1 MNTRDSI
8 SMQSCPALAS
18 QVRFRLDPV
27 CGAPVLLY
35 PEGVLVLN
43 ETAAD
48 IVQRCD
54 GKTAVSQIIAQMSD
68 EYQVD
73 ETTLREDVLDCLAD
87 LSHRSLL
94 IFHP

>member
-8 SMQSCPALAS
+8 SLQSCPALAP

-27 CGAPVLLY
+27 SGEPVLLY

-73 ETTLREDVLDCLAD
+73 DTTLREDVLDCLAD
-87 LSHRSLL
+87 LSQRSLL

>member
-1 MNTRDSI
+1 MNARDAI
-8 SMQSCPALAS
+8 PLPSCPTLAR

-27 CGAPVLLY
+27 SAEPVLLY

-54 GKTAVSQIIAQMSD
+54 G
-68 EYQVD
+68 
-73 ETTLREDVLDCLAD
+73 
-87 LSHRSLL
+87 
-94 IFHP
+94 